1 MSTEDHTNY
10 YINQIL
16 NKDTLK
22 VRIIKFINNTIEENE
37 KQINDILSEINNVVD
52 IKYTDLS
59 CMIIYKPI
67 NNYNQIITKNQKN
80 QNNHKG

>member
-52 IKYTDLS
+52 IK
-59 CMIIYKPI
+59 
-67 NNYNQIITKNQKN
+67 NNNSK
-80 QNNHKG
+80 